1 MPGERVFDDY
11 ESGETYRTHGRTVT
25 DADIR
30 MFIGAT
36 DATHPNHVNREYAAN
51 HPVFEDVVAPGVL
64 TLGLADA
71 FCAETISRP
80 AAYGMNYGHDNVRY
94 LQPVYVGD
102 TIAGEITVADTES
115 RDDTWGLLGLDVALT
130 NQDDETVLVED
141 HKMLIAKSAAAVETS
156 AESPENEGL

>member
-1 MPGERVFDDY
+1 MDGERVFGDY
-11 ESGETYRTHGRTVT
+11 EIGECYRTRGRTVT
-25 DADIR
+25 DSDIR

-36 DATHPNHVNREYAAN
+36 DATHPNHVNSEYARN
-51 HPVFEDVVAPGVL
+51 HPVFDDVVAPGVL

-94 LQPVYVGD
+94 LAPVYVGD
-102 TIAGEITVADTES
+102 TISGEVTVSDAEEKNE
-115 RDDTWGLLGLDVALT
+115 TWGLLDLGVELT

-141 HKMLIAKSAAAVETS
+141 HKMLIAKSVAAIEESDEETPS
-156 AESPENEGL
+156 

>member
-1 MPGERVFDDY
+1 MAGEKVFDDY
-11 ESGETYRTHGRTVT
+11 ENDETYHTRGRTVT
-25 DADIR
+25 DSDIR

-36 DATHPNHVNREYAAN
+36 DATHPNHVNSEYAEN
-51 HPVFEDVVAPGVL
+51 HPVFDGIVAPGVL

-94 LQPVYVGD
+94 LAPVYVGD
-102 TIAGEITVADTES
+102 TISGKVTVSDKENK
-115 RDDTWGLLGLDVALT
+115 DDTWGLLHLDVVLT

-141 HKMLIAKSAAAVETS
+141 HKMLIGKSAAAVEGS
-156 AESPENEGL
+156 AN